1 MKGRIKMNITY
12 TKKDGIL
19 YPNLIVNE
27 GKYSEKP
34 LSKYGSLAKKHLK
47 EHNPVKYQ
55 SLILDGELMPYLQ
68 KIDEQAR
75 KMLLRLEEQYLKL
88 HPMPVGDDFMARV
101 QARQRARDYAEEIV
115 FSELIYT

>member
-1 MKGRIKMNITY
+1 MEITY
-12 TKKDGIL
+12 TEKDGIS

-27 GKYSEKP
+27 GNYSEKP

-55 SLILDGELMPYLQ
+55 SLILDGELMEYLHG
-68 KIDEQAR
+68 IDEQAR
-75 KMLLRLEEQYLKL
+75 EMLLGAEEQYIKL
-88 HPMPVGDDFMARV
+88 HPMPVGDDFMAKV

-115 FSELIYT
+115 FSELIFK